1 MDQRIKKIIRYK
13 WVKSNHY
20 HKAKMKKILN
30 IFLIIFLVLSQ
41 LKSFAEERNYHK
53 ELITDWSRIFPD
65 KNRNAAGP
73 KFFKY
78 IIDKD
83 ITYKD
88 FIEFNKLYCAVS
100 GSLIDPNSDSEFL
113 FIKESKTNRKICGNY
128 FRCCVPCSCD
138 LMKYSEAQ
146 KMKHKFKDGLKEFY
160 VLTIKNPC
168 AKKDFP
174 NRVNKDY
181 FCDGKKIN
189 KSEVYNLNGR
199 IVIGLL
205 HNGKSCEKD
214 EIDFVKSHQV
224 TGRYCELRN
233 NTPLQDLDAGMGDI
247 FIKLAR

>member
-1 MDQRIKKIIRYK
+1 
-13 WVKSNHY
+13 
-20 HKAKMKKILN
+20 MKKFLN
-30 IFLIIFLVLSQ
+30 LSLIIFLILFQ
-41 LKSFAEERNYHK
+41 LKSFAEEKNYHK

-78 IIDKD
+78 IIDKK
-83 ITYKD
+83 ITYND

-113 FIKESKTNRKICGNY
+113 FVEETKTKKKICGNY
-128 FRCCVPCSCD
+128 YRCCVPCSCD
-138 LMKYSEAQ
+138 LMKYSETQ
-146 KMKHKFKDGLKEFY
+146 KMKYEFKDGLKEFY

-168 AKKDFP
+168 DKQDFP

-189 KSEVYNLNGR
+189 KSEVYSLDDR

-224 TGRYCELRN
+224 TGRYCNLRN
-233 NTPLQDLDAGMGDI
+233 NTPLENLDAGMGDI

>member
-1 MDQRIKKIIRYK
+1 
-13 WVKSNHY
+13 
-20 HKAKMKKILN
+20 MKKISKIL
-30 IFLIIFLVLSQ
+30 IFMIIILFNFNL
-41 LKSFAEERNYHK
+41 FAEEKNYHK

-65 KNRNAAGP
+65 QNRNAAGP

-78 IIDKD
+78 IIDKK

-100 GSLIDPNSDSEFL
+100 GSLIDPDSEPDFL
-113 FIKESKTNRKICGNY
+113 FVNESDTNTKICGNY
-128 FRCCVPCSCD
+128 YKCCIPCSCD
-138 LMKYSEAQ
+138 IMKYSKVQ
-146 KMKHKFKDGLKEFY
+146 KMKYEFDDGLKEFF
-160 VLTIKNPC
+160 VFTIKNPC
-168 AKKDFP
+168 NKNDFP

-189 KSEVYNLNGR
+189 DKQVYNLNDR

-205 HNGKSCEKD
+205 HDGRSCNKD
-214 EIDFVKSHQV
+214 EIDYVKSHQV

-233 NTPLQDLDAGMGDI
+233 NTPLENLDAGMGDI

>member
-1 MDQRIKKIIRYK
+1 M
-13 WVKSNHY
+13 
-20 HKAKMKKILN
+20 IL
-30 IFLIIFLVLSQ
+30 Q
-41 LKSFAEERNYHK
+41 LESLAEDKNYHK

-65 KNRNAAGP
+65 QNRNAAGP

-78 IIDKD
+78 IIDKK

-100 GSLIDPNSDSEFL
+100 GSLIDPDSEPDFL
-113 FIKESKTNRKICGNY
+113 FVNESDTNTKICGNY
-128 FRCCVPCSCD
+128 YKCCIPCSCD
-138 LMKYSEAQ
+138 IMKYSKVQ
-146 KMKHKFKDGLKEFY
+146 KMKYEFDDGLKEFF
-160 VLTIKNPC
+160 VFTIKNPC
-168 AKKDFP
+168 NKNDFP

-189 KSEVYNLNGR
+189 DKQVYNLNDR

-205 HNGKSCEKD
+205 HDGRSCNKD
-214 EIDFVKSHQV
+214 EIDYIKSHQV

-233 NTPLQDLDAGMGDI
+233 NTPLENLDAGMGDI

>member
-1 MDQRIKKIIRYK
+1 
-13 WVKSNHY
+13 
-20 HKAKMKKILN
+20 MKKILN
-30 IFLIIFLVLSQ
+30 ISLIMFVILFQ
-41 LKSFAEERNYHK
+41 LKSFAEEKNYHK

-113 FIKESKTNRKICGNY
+113 FVEETETKKKICGNY
-128 FRCCVPCSCD
+128 YRCCVPCSCD
-138 LMKYSEAQ
+138 LMKYSETQ
-146 KMKHKFKDGLKEFY
+146 KMKYEFKDGLKEFF

-168 AKKDFP
+168 DKQDFP

-189 KSEVYNLNGR
+189 KSEVYSLDDR

-224 TGRYCELRN
+224 TGRYCNLRN
-233 NTPLQDLDAGMGDI
+233 NTPLENLDAGMGDI

>member
-1 MDQRIKKIIRYK
+1 
-13 WVKSNHY
+13 
-20 HKAKMKKILN
+20 MKKILN
-30 IFLIIFLVLSQ
+30 ISLIIFLVLSQ

-83 ITYKD
+83 LTYKD

-168 AKKDFP
+168 KKKEFP

>member
-1 MDQRIKKIIRYK
+1 
-13 WVKSNHY
+13 
-20 HKAKMKKILN
+20 MKKFLN
-30 IFLIIFLVLSQ
+30 LSLIIFLILFQ
-41 LKSFAEERNYHK
+41 LKSFAEEKNYHK

-78 IIDKD
+78 IINKE

-113 FIKESKTNRKICGNY
+113 FVEETKTKKKICGNY
-128 FRCCVPCSCD
+128 YRCCVPCSCD
-138 LMKYSEAQ
+138 LMKYSETQ
-146 KMKHKFKDGLKEFY
+146 KMKYEFKDGLKEFY

-168 AKKDFP
+168 DKQDFP

-189 KSEVYNLNGR
+189 KSEVYSLDDR

-233 NTPLQDLDAGMGDI
+233 NTPLENLDAGMGDI